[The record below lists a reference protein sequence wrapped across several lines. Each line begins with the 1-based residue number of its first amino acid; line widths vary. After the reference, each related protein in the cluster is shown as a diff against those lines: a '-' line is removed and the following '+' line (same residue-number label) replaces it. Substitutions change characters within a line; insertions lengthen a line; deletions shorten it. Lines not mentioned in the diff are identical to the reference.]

1 MKLSS
6 SQIYYEKY
14 EVFNLKPTVAQ
25 PPIAHTH
32 YGNVLQLPCVKAELR
47 QNTQND
53 NPHQRAEAVALH
65 SASTFFWGGGAVS
78 PKIYTLERSEGKKRA
93 ILLLEHFLL
102 PFFLCFFFFLN
113 RLYAPVFSF
122 APSPKRKLL
131 SLSFVCLV
139 VCFC

>member
-78 PKIYTLERSEGKKRA
+78 PKIYTLERSEGKKGRYCC
-93 ILLLEHFLL
+93 LNTFCFL
-102 PFFLCFFFFLN
+102 FFSVFFC
-113 RLYAPVFSF
+113 
-122 APSPKRKLL
+122 K
-131 SLSFVCLV
+131 
-139 VCFC
+139 